1 MLDNIKKYI
10 AVFMTLLCVI
20 TMCPQIVYAADEVPQ
35 RETVRVGF
43 FEMNGYHM
51 QDEDG
56 NRSGYGYDT
65 LRLMARY
72 WNVDYEYIGYDKSWS
87 EMQKMLEDG
96 EVDLVTSARKTPE
109 REEIFDYS
117 RPIGSNECMVT
128 IRKNNHAII
137 AQDYS
142 TYNGMRVG
150 MLNGNAINKDFEVFS
165 KEKGFTYT
173 PVYFDKVSDM
183 ESALQSDSVDALVS
197 SSLRVAKNETAI
209 EKFSNSSIYIIVK
222 KGNKELL
229 NKINYAL
236 DQVSDAEGDW
246 ENDLY
251 NRYYSSADERNLE
264 FTYADRA
271 IIAQYSSADNPLMI
285 LCDPTR
291 KPYSYI
297 EDGEMKGILPDY
309 FRKLADYCGI
319 SYQFILC
326 DSREEY
332 VSYGT
337 KGKQADL
344 AIAPRFPDD
353 NLPQSNQ
360 YAVTPP

>member
-1 MLDNIKKYI
+1 MRIENRKKYI
-10 AVFMTLLCVI
+10 AVLMTILCI
-20 TMCPQIVYAADEVPQ
+20 IMLFPQRISAVVEDPQ

-150 MLNGNAINKDFEVFS
+150 SWVRL
-165 KEKGFTYT
+165 
-173 PVYFDKVSDM
+173 PP
-183 ESALQSDSVDALVS
+183 
-197 SSLRVAKNETAI
+197 
-209 EKFSNSSIYIIVK
+209 
-222 KGNKELL
+222 EL
-229 NKINYAL
+229 
-236 DQVSDAEGDW
+236 
-246 ENDLY
+246 
-251 NRYYSSADERNLE
+251 
-264 FTYADRA
+264 
-271 IIAQYSSADNPLMI
+271 
-285 LCDPTR
+285 
-291 KPYSYI
+291 
-297 EDGEMKGILPDY
+297 
-309 FRKLADYCGI
+309 
-319 SYQFILC
+319 
-326 DSREEY
+326 
-332 VSYGT
+332 
-337 KGKQADL
+337 
-344 AIAPRFPDD
+344 
-353 NLPQSNQ
+353 
-360 YAVTPP
+360 